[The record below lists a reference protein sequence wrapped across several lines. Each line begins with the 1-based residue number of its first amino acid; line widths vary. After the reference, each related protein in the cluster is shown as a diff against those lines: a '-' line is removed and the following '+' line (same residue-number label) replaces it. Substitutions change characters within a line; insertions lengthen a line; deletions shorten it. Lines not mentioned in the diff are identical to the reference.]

1 MIHHIHGGVHRTEVN
16 EGAIGGGSHIVE
28 HSTTEEFHYNLSL
41 VNERIN
47 NAHITLHN
55 ITM

>member
-28 HSTTEEFHYNLSL
+28 HSTTEEL